1 VRRFTLPV
9 TLLALFMGMQVI
21 AQPVPKVTTGSI
33 DRLENFAS
41 QYVDTRPIDVWLPEG
56 YNARQRYNVLYMHDG
71 QMLFDPAITW
81 NQQSWGVDATM
92 GRLIQQGKIEP
103 TIVVGIWNNGKY
115 RHAEYFPQKQL
126 AFLPEAIRDRHVKE
140 ALQGKPQADNYLRF
154 IVQELKPFIDKRYA
168 TRTDASA
175 TFIMGSSMGGLVSVY
190 AMNEYPQVFGGAAG
204 LSTHWVGIHRPNAA
218 LPLAAFNYL
227 RDNLADPA
235 THRLY
240 QDHGTLELDA
250 LYYPYQ
256 VFVDALVREKGY
268 TDANYSSRVFD
279 GTGHSEKAWAERLEI
294 PLLFLMGKR

>member
-1 VRRFTLPV
+1 MVSHA
-9 TLLALFMGMQVI
+9 LAQ
-21 AQPVPKVTTGSI
+21 AVPQVTTGSI
-33 DRLENFAS
+33 ERLENFSS
-41 QYVDTRPIDVWLPEG
+41 QFVDARHIDVWLPEG
-56 YNARQRYNVLYMHDG
+56 YNASQRYRVLYMHDG
-71 QMLFDPAITW
+71 QMLFDPATTW
-81 NQQSWGVDATM
+81 NQHTWGVDVTM
-92 GRLIQQGKIEP
+92 GRLIAEGRVGP

-115 RHAEYFPQKQL
+115 RHAEYFPQKHL
-126 AFLPEAIRDRHVKE
+126 AFLPEAVRNRHVQE

-168 TRTDASA
+168 TREDASA

-204 LSTHWVGIHRPNAA
+204 LSTHWVGIHKASAA

-240 QDHGTLELDA
+240 QDHGTLGLDA
-250 LYYPYQ
+250 LYAPYQ
-256 VFVDALVREKGY
+256 VFVDAVVRDKGY
-268 TDANYSSRVFD
+268 TDASYATRVFA
-279 GTGHSEKAWAERLEI
+279 GTGHNEKAWAERLAI

>member
-1 VRRFTLPV
+1 
-9 TLLALFMGMQVI
+9 
-21 AQPVPKVTTGSI
+21 
-33 DRLENFAS
+33 
-41 QYVDTRPIDVWLPEG
+41 
-56 YNARQRYNVLYMHDG
+56 MHDG

-81 NQQSWGVDATM
+81 NRQSWGLDATL

-115 RHAEYFPQKQL
+115 RHAEYFPQKHL

-140 ALQGKPQADNYLRF
+140 ALHGKPQADNYLRF

-168 TRTDASA
+168 TRVDASA

-190 AMNEYPQVFGGAAG
+190 AMNEYPHVFGGAAG
-204 LSTHWVGIHRPNAA
+204 LSTHWVGIHKPNAA

-227 RDNLADPA
+227 RDNLADPV

-250 LYYPYQ
+250 LYAPYQ
-256 VFVDALVREKGY
+256 IFVDAVVREKGY
-268 TDANYSSRVFD
+268 TDANYASRVYD
-279 GTGHSEKAWAERLEI
+279 GTGHNEKAWAERLEV